1 MKTQEAALK
10 QEFLEES
17 CISLPCFPT
26 VLLILDYEIPELKE
40 ALYTP

>member
-10 QEFLEES
+10 QEFPGKAA
-17 CISLPCFPT
+17 SLYPAHCP
-26 VLLILDYEIPELKE
+26 LILGYEIPELKE